1 MLARFIRS
9 KLDQK
14 SKTLDRFFSTSKKKI
29 IRKKMGITTVN
40 NFHRGEVA
48 LRIQAKFDL

>member
-14 SKTLDRFFSTSKKKI
+14 SKTLDRFFLDIKKKFLE
-29 IRKKMGITTVN
+29 KKLGITTVKN
-40 NFHRGEVA
+40 LHRGEVA